1 MNLYIFRFFLFTS
14 VDFLPFFFNMADAE
28 DDVQLPDI
36 GDIVQDLP
44 VFDEENGFEPVS
56 PGKHRI
62 S

>member
-1 MNLYIFRFFLFTS
+1 M
-14 VDFLPFFFNMADAE
+14 PFFFNMADAE

-56 PGKHRI
+56 PGKH
-62 S
+62 SD